1 MMLARDDDRIAG
13 WIFLT
18 DVDRYARCAQIG
30 YGVRP
35 RARGRGFATEA
46 LAGLA
51 RWALTA
57 GGLQRVWLNVNTDNL
72 ASLRV
77 AQKAGFAHEG
87 TLRRACMEEDG
98 LHDIAVLALLDD
110 EI

>member
-1 MMLARDDDRIAG
+1 MQQRVFQARALEQEADG
-13 WIFLT
+13 NE
-18 DVDRYARCAQIG
+18 ARSA
-30 YGVRP
+30 

-46 LAGLA
+46 LAALA

-77 AQKAGFAHEG
+77 AQKAGFTREG
-87 TLRRACMEEDG
+87 TLRRASMEEDG

>member
-1 MMLARDDDRIAG
+1 
-13 WIFLT
+13 
-18 DVDRYARCAQIG
+18 
-30 YGVRP
+30 
-35 RARGRGFATEA
+35 
-46 LAGLA
+46 
-51 RWALTA
+51 
-57 GGLQRVWLNVNTDNL
+57 VWLNVNTDNL

-77 AQKAGFAHEG
+77 AQKAGFAREG